1 MCGIAGIL
9 SKSGVDSSD
18 TIEKMTLALSHRG
31 PDAQGI
37 FISPD
42 CTLALG
48 HRRLSVLDLS
58 GSANQPMHSLDDA
71 YVIVF
76 NGEIYNFKD
85 VRKTLEGAGH
95 SFRTNSD
102 TEVLLVA
109 FQVWGTGMLDRLN
122 GMFAFAIYDKHKK
135 ELWLFRDRLGKK
147 PLYYYIDRE
156 IFIFASEIKSILTN
170 SKIDRTINKSALF
183 QFLHLG
189 YIPES
194 HTAWNN
200 IFKFPSGSY
209 AFINVSFELSIH
221 SYWSLNT
228 QQDLTKMPDPFKSL
242 KNLLTESITKR
253 LVSDVPLG
261 TFLSGGTDSSLVT
274 AIASQLTTTK
284 LKTFNIGFK
293 DQKFNESD
301 YARKVATKL
310 NTDHYEYTVSNN
322 DALEMTEHY
331 IEHFDEPF
339 ADTSAIPTMLVSK
352 LARKH
357 VTVALTG
364 DGGDELFLGYG
375 AYKWADRL
383 ENPLIQLLQPFIKY
397 VLEKAHSSR
406 YNRVANLFEPITS
419 DERRSHIFS
428 QEQYFFS
435 SAQISNL
442 LISTL
447 NYQPFT
453 YNDGNLEK
461 LSGAERQAIFDVQF
475 YLKDDLLVKVDRSS
489 MYYGLECR
497 SPFLDYH
504 IVEFAMALPKY
515 FKSKKGVDKWILKKI
530 LEDYLPKELIYRPKW
545 GFSVPL
551 ASWLKGE
558 LKYLIDTY
566 LNEKLVLDIGLFDPD
581 YIKNLRIRFFSGKE
595 DYLYNRLW
603 VIILIH
609 KWMVRNA

>member
-1 MCGIAGIL
+1 ML
-9 SKSGVDSSD
+9 SRDV
-18 TIEKMTLALSHRG
+18 IEGMTLALSHRG

-37 FISPD
+37 FITPD
-42 CTLALG
+42 CTVALG
-48 HRRLSVLDLS
+48 HRRLSILDLS
-58 GSANQPMHSLDDA
+58 DSANQPMHSPDGA

-85 VRKTLEGAGH
+85 IRKTLERAGY

-102 TEVLLVA
+102 TEVLLTA

-122 GMFAFAIYDKHKK
+122 GMFALAIYDKHKN

-147 PLYYYIDRE
+147 PLYYYIDKE
-156 IFIFASEIKSILTN
+156 IFIFASELKSILTN
-170 SKIDRTINKSALF
+170 QKIDRSINKAALF

-194 HTAWNN
+194 HTAWNK

-209 AFINVSFELSIH
+209 AVVNKNIELTIH
-221 SYWSLNT
+221 SYWSIKT
-228 QQDLTKMPDPFKSL
+228 QKELPKISAPVKSL
-242 KNLLTESITKR
+242 KNLLTESIKER

-274 AIASQLTTTK
+274 AIASEQATKK
-284 LKTFNIGFK
+284 LKTFNIGFS

-301 YARKVATKL
+301 FARKVAKRL
-310 NTDHYEYTVSNN
+310 NTDHYEYTVSNS

-375 AYKWADRL
+375 AYKWANRL
-383 ENPLIQLLQPFIKY
+383 ESPVIKLLQPFIKY
-397 VLEKAHSSR
+397 ALETMPSNR

-419 DERRSHIFS
+419 DQRRSHIFS

-435 SAQISNL
+435 SSQISNL
-442 LISTL
+442 LRSTL

-453 YNDGNLEK
+453 YIDDSAEN
-461 LSGAERQAIFDVQF
+461 LSGAERQAIFDIRF

-504 IVEFAMALPKY
+504 IVEFAMSLSLDY
-515 FKSKKGVDKWILKKI
+515 KKRQGIDKWILKKI

-551 ASWLKGE
+551 ASWLKVE
-558 LKYLIDTY
+558 LKYLIDNY
-566 LNEKLVLDIGLFDPD
+566 LNDKLVLDIGLFDPD
-581 YIKNLRIRFFSGKE
+581 YIRNLRMRFFSGKA

-603 VIILIH
+603 VIILVH
-609 KWMVRNA
+609 KWMVRNG